1 MLQYQQQR
9 TVGYPTFPGN
19 VEALSIPF
27 SSPGHSNESTPR
39 NTATP
44 VSPPPP
50 STTTQNSETSSHSSR
65 QKRRQ
70 TLAACRPCRKRK
82 SRCDGARPRCN
93 TCLDKAT
100 PCVYSVEEGKTQQQ
114 ASREELKAYRAVVC
128 MLRKASPTDTD
139 VILKHL
145 KQHEDVNDAVKFI
158 QSEMMMRGGVISN
171 QA

>member
-1 MLQYQQQR
+1 MLQYEQQR
-9 TVGYPTFPGN
+9 AVGYPTFPGN
-19 VEALSIPF
+19 IEALSILS
-27 SSPGHSNESTPR
+27 SSPERSNESTPR

-44 VSPPPP
+44 VSPPP
-50 STTTQNSETSSHSSR
+50 TTTQSSETSSHSSR

-128 MLRKASPTDTD
+128 MLRKASPADTD

-145 KQHEDVNDAVKFI
+145 KQHDDVNDAVKHI
-158 QSEMMMRGGVISN
+158 QSEMMLRGGVISN